1 MKQNTLDEY
10 NRMPVGKAVMKNAL
24 PAMISMLM
32 TLIYNLAD
40 TYFIAQTND
49 AYQVAAVSLAT
60 PVFLIFMSEGTV
72 FDAGGTSMISRAY
85 GEGKKEYAGKVGAF
99 CMWCC
104 IFIGTALTVLM
115 LVFMNPLL
123 SLIGASAK
131 TWNFTRTYRLIVAF
145 CGPKDRQKE
154 P

>member
-1 MKQNTLDEY
+1 MKQNTLEEY
-10 NRMPVGKAVMKNAL
+10 NRMPVEKTVMRNAL
-24 PAMISMLM
+24 PAMIAMLM
-32 TLIYNLAD
+32 TLIYSLAD

-60 PVFLIFMSEGTV
+60 PVFMSVGTIFG
-72 FDAGGTSMISRAY
+72 AGGTSMISRAH

-104 IFIGTALTVLM
+104 IFIGTVLTVLM

-123 SLIGASAK
+123 SMIG
-131 TWNFTRTYRLIVAF
+131 
-145 CGPKDRQKE
+145 DRAE
-154 P
+154 T